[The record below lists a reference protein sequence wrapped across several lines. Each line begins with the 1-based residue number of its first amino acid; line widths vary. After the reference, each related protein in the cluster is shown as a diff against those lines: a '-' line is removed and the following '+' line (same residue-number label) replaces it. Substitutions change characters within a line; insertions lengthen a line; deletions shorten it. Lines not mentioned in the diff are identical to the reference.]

1 MSILIAITISTILV
15 VVLSYSSA
23 RIEVQRQESQQKTRL
38 NRNLS
43 SRFEDGR

>member
-1 MSILIAITISTILV
+1 MSILIVITISVILAI
-15 VVLSYSSA
+15 VLIHSSA

-43 SRFEDGR
+43 SQF